1 MDQWDSKLTK
11 EAVNRMVSGDTSFQ
25 PVVQI
30 AEMRKVPNQKGS
42 DRWRCQISDGG
53 HSCAAM
59 LASQL
64 NELVKNNELQNLSIV
79 QLKEFI
85 ANTIQGRKV
94 LVILNLEVRSPP
106 LTHKIGNPQD
116 INGKSG
122 VPKPDPSLQSAAAS
136 PGASP
141 VSAGSSEVKGN
152 AAVKRE
158 PWRSGGGSSGAI
170 LRVGAEQVSGS
181 QHFFPIMTINPYQNR
196 WRIRG
201 RVTNKGALRKY
212 QNARGE
218 GQVMSFEIADDSGSI
233 KVACFQDMAKQMSSR
248 IVMGKTYTIA
258 KANLKQADAR
268 FNQCTSEWEMML
280 NNDSEVEPF
289 EDDGSIAQIKYNF
302 VTIGGL
308 ATMESGSF
316 IDILGVVIEV
326 SDIVELTSR
335 STGDLLLKRSVT
347 LTDRSEKS
355 IALTLWGDLA
365 QNLISS
371 AEGNPILLCKGVKR
385 GDFQGISL
393 DSLRSSFFELN
404 PAMDEAF
411 TLKGWYDATGKSL
424 KIESVN
430 SMAGGGI
437 GLNDTER
444 LTIKEGI
451 ELKEKD
457 QVNDPKGMVFTI
469 RAVLVM
475 IKKDRDLWYPADPE
489 TNKKLVPSSTGK
501 WRNEVTSKEY
511 DDPNYRYVLNVN
523 AQDHTGTMWLSFFDE
538 AAQTIIGKSATEMSD
553 LQEFRENEYE
563 RLLEAPLLKPY
574 VLRVRAKQDT
584 WQDEVRVKYQV
595 LKASPVDF
603 GTESRVVMEEI
614 GKLHQ

>member
-1 MDQWDSKLTK
+1 MGFQVDEGGGEQDGIWRYELS
-11 EAVNRMVSGDTSFQ
+11 ARCSNRRD
-25 PVVQI
+25 
-30 AEMRKVPNQKGS
+30 AEGAEPEGK
-42 DRWRCQISDGG
+42 RCQISDGD

-64 NELVKNNELQNLSIV
+64 SELVKNNELQNLSIV
-79 QLKEFI
+79 QLKEYI
-85 ANTIQGRKV
+85 SNTIQGRKV
-94 LVILNLEVRSPP
+94 LVILNLEVQSPP
-106 LTHKIGNPQD
+106 LSHKIGNPLD

-122 VPKPDPSLQSAAAS
+122 VPKPEASLKSVAAS

-141 VSAGSSEVKGN
+141 GSAGSSEVKDDM
-152 AAVKRE
+152 AIKRE

-170 LRVGAEQVSGS
+170 LRVGQEQVSGS
-181 QHFFPIMTINPYQNR
+181 QHYFPIMSINPYQNR

-201 RVTNKGALRKY
+201 RVTNKGSLRKY

-233 KVACFQDMAKQMSSR
+233 KVASFQDMAKQMSSK

-258 KANLKQADAR
+258 RANLKQADAR
-268 FNQCTSEWEMML
+268 FNRCTSEWEMML

-289 EDDGSIAQIKYNF
+289 EDDGSIAQIQYKF
-302 VTIGGL
+302 VEIADL
-308 ATMESGSF
+308 AAKEPGTF

-335 STGDLLLKRSVT
+335 STGDLLLKRLVT

-355 IALTLWGDLA
+355 IGLTLWGDLA
-365 QNLISS
+365 QNLITT
-371 AEGNPILLCKGVKR
+371 AEGNPILLCKGVRR
-385 GDFQGISL
+385 GDFQGVSL
-393 DSLRSSFFELN
+393 DSLRSSFFERN
-404 PAMDEAF
+404 PALDEAF
-411 TLKGWYDATGKSL
+411 ALKGWYDAIGKSVT
-424 KIESVN
+424 IESVN

-457 QVNDPKGMVFTI
+457 QVSDPKGMVFTI
-469 RAVLVM
+469 RAVLMM
-475 IKKDRDLWYPADPE
+475 IKKDRDLWYPADPD
-489 TNKKLVPSSTGK
+489 TSKKLVPSSTGK
-501 WRNEVTSKEY
+501 WRNEMTSKEY

-523 AQDHTGTMWLSFFDE
+523 AQDHTGTIWLSFFDE

-603 GTESRVVMEEI
+603 GPESRIVMEDIREY
-614 GKLHQ
+614 LQ